1 MAQPVTVKE
10 RPGGVY
16 TNDVI
21 TPRHHL
27 YADEPTSFG
36 SADIGPSPFEY
47 LCAALGAC
55 TTITMRMYINR
66 KGWEVDHLAVDVSHK
81 RVSSG
86 EGPARD
92 VFTRGGS
99 LTGLVIVTVNALDV
113 ADYRFVNALSMSGCH
128 CRLAVSKVE
137 NAPAKSQT
145 HQL

>member
-92 VFTRGGS
+92 VFTRDITIEGAMDAAQRKRILEIANKCPVHKTLTAGS
-99 LTGLVIVTVNALDV
+99 NVITQA
-113 ADYRFVNALSMSGCH
+113 AH
-128 CRLAVSKVE
+128 
-137 NAPAKSQT
+137 
-145 HQL
+145 